1 MPDLPPAND
10 DLTKLVPPGLLRRIK
25 AHFAESIA
33 EAVQSY
39 RFNEVDEDSLTGALG
54 QALSTPEHVVTV
66 ANGASYSFDIES
78 YKILGKGPGT
88 PEHRVGADGIFQV
101 SVRSNG
107 RLIFEKGLPFQAKKL
122 ARYRV
127 AEVIPQADDMLRT
140 SGSGIVL
147 RFGPHDYDAA
157 DARHLVPSKVSSA
170 IPTPPGFASLGT
182 VLGDWFL
189 ECQVGKAGLTFDRDA
204 PDPNV
209 EGKRGFW
216 VFDTKIHKTFA
227 NTANLR

>member
-10 DLTKLVPPGLLRRIK
+10 DLTKVVPPGLLRRIK
-25 AHFAESIA
+25 AHFTESIA
-33 EAVQSY
+33 EAIQGF

-66 ANGASYSFDIES
+66 ANGASYSFGIES

-88 PEHRVGADGIFQV
+88 PEHRVGADGISQV

-122 ARYRV
+122 SRYRV
-127 AEVIPQADDMLRT
+127 ADVIPQANDMLRT

-147 RFGPHDYDAA
+147 RFGPHEYDAA
-157 DARHLVPSKVSSA
+157 DARHLVVPSNVSTS
-170 IPTPPGFASLGT
+170 IPTPPGFAALDT

-189 ECQVGKAGLTFDRDA
+189 KCQVGKTGLTFHRDEL
-204 PDPNV
+204 DPNV

-216 VFDTKIHKTFA
+216 VIDTKIRKA
-227 NTANLR
+227 VDQQLNL